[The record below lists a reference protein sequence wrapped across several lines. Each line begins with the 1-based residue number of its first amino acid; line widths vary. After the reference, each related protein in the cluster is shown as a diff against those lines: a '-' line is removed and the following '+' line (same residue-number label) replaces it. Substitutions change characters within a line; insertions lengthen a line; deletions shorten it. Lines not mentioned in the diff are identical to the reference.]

1 MPKLKYR
8 TVCIEGVNVESKN
21 NNKFMSKQDYCQFD
35 WVVDLAVPLPLN
47 PEELKGIIFRNIALF
62 SV

>member
-1 MPKLKYR
+1 
-8 TVCIEGVNVESKN
+8 
-21 NNKFMSKQDYCQFD
+21 MSKQDYCQFD